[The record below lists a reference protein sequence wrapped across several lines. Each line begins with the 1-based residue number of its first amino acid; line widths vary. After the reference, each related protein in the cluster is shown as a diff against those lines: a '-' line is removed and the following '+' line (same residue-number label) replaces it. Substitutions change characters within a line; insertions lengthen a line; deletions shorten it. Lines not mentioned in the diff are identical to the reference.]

1 MYDWRSRICLLSWY
15 YRKKMTNKEDI
26 AFRKLSMLMKATET
40 NERETSRNAAQSI
53 FSGRVEQLPTDG
65 KKIDCSASNEVSEV
79 FCGYCSLDE
88 LKAAAFELL
97 LLNPG
102 CDQAEWADIL
112 VGQYGTEVV
121 DAYGKD
127 PAEAYASLEDLWE
140 SPYLDE
146 VSGLEYDFKTWAE
159 AFATDAA
166 VQMYYDL
173 IERKNE

>member
-1 MYDWRSRICLLSWY
+1 MD
-15 YRKKMTNKEDI
+15 NEDI
-26 AFRKLSMLMKATET
+26 VFRKMALFMEAVTEAKEHETLKNAT
-40 NERETSRNAAQSI
+40 QST
-53 FSGRVEQLPTDG
+53 FSSGVEQLSTNDE
-65 KKIDCSASNEVSEV
+65 KIDCSASNEVSEV

-88 LKAAAFELL
+88 LKAAAFEVL

-127 PAEAYASLEDLWE
+127 PAEAYASLADLWE

-159 AFATDAA
+159 AFSTDAA
-166 VQMYYDL
+166 VQLYYDL
-173 IERKNE
+173 TEKNK

>member
-1 MYDWRSRICLLSWY
+1 
-15 YRKKMTNKEDI
+15 
-26 AFRKLSMLMKATET
+26 MKAVTEANDQDDT
-40 NERETSRNAAQSI
+40 LE
-53 FSGRVEQLPTDG
+53 
-65 KKIDCSASNEVSEV
+65 
-79 FCGYCSLDE
+79 E
-88 LKAAAFELL
+88 LKAAAFEVLR
-97 LLNPG
+97 LNPG
-102 CDQAEWADIL
+102 FEQSDWAKIL
-112 VGQYGTEVV
+112 VEQYGTEVV

-173 IERKNE
+173 TEKNERIRH

>member
-1 MYDWRSRICLLSWY
+1 M
-15 YRKKMTNKEDI
+15 NKEDI
-26 AFRKLSMLMKATET
+26 AFRKLSMLMKAETEA
-40 NERETSRNAAQSI
+40 NERETLKNATQSTF
-53 FSGRVEQLPTDG
+53 FSGVEQLRTNDE
-65 KKIDCSASNEVSEV
+65 KIDCGASNEVSEV
-79 FCGYCSLDE
+79 FCGSSSLDE
-88 LKAAAFELL
+88 LKVAAFEVL

-146 VSGLEYDFKTWAE
+146 ISGLEYDFKTWAE
-159 AFATDAA
+159 AFSTDAA
-166 VQMYYDL
+166 VQLYYDL
-173 IERKNE
+173 TEKNK